1 MIHGRTIICLAS
13 NWEVDP
19 TSKHHVMQL
28 LARDNH
34 VLWVSYNGS
43 RRPTTTAA
51 DLGLAASALRRV
63 FRGPQRITDTMLHF
77 TPLVNPGAHSG
88 LGARLN
94 RRMLT
99 AQIRRALRRLN
110 PPAGQPLQLWLFTP
124 DVPFLAGRFNEER
137 VVYYCVDEHAEFSGY
152 DSPAVRAAEN
162 RLLDR
167 ADVVLTSSQALL
179 EAKSALHPNVHLVRH
194 GVDVE
199 HFARALNPRIQP
211 PQEVADLPRPIAGF
225 FGLIHHW
232 IDLDLVAAVAKRLP
246 DMHFVLIGHV
256 VADVRALR
264 ALPNVS
270 VLGRKPYRDLPAYCA
285 AFDVAIL
292 PFKRTELTRN
302 ANPIKLRE
310 YLAAGLPVVSTPL
323 PEAEPYR
330 PEVIFADD
338 AQTFAH
344 CCRHAVGLS
353 STDER
358 VRRNRLVADETWEAV
373 LNRIAPLVMRSVPP
387 IRTATVRERLTDVEV
402 GACSLPPYLDFRPM

>member
-1 MIHGRTIICLAS
+1 MIRGRTIICVAS

-43 RRPTTTAA
+43 RRPTTTVA
-51 DLGLAASALRRV
+51 DLGLAASVLRRV
-63 FRGPQRITDTMLHF
+63 FRGPQRITDTMLQF
-77 TPLVNPGAHSG
+77 TPLVIPGAHAG
-88 LGARLN
+88 PGARLN

-99 AQIRRALRRLN
+99 AQIKRALHRLN
-110 PPAGQPLQLWLFTP
+110 PTADQPLQLWLFTP
-124 DVPFLAGRFNEER
+124 DVSFLAGRFNEEI
-137 VVYYCVDEHAEFSGY
+137 VVYYCVDEHTEFSGY
-152 DSPAVRAAEN
+152 DPLAVRAAEN

-179 EAKSALHPNVHLVRH
+179 EAKSALHPNVHLIRH

-199 HFARALNPRIQP
+199 HFARALNPRVPP
-211 PQEVADLPRPIAGF
+211 PQEVADLPRPIVGF

-232 IDLDLVAAVAKRLP
+232 IDIDLIAAVAKRLP
-246 DMHFVLIGHV
+246 QMHFVLIGHV

-264 ALPNVS
+264 PLPNVS
-270 VLGRKPYRDLPAYCA
+270 LLGRKPYRDLPAYCA

-292 PFKRTELTRN
+292 PFKGTELTRN

-323 PEAEPYR
+323 PEVSRYR
-330 PEVIFADD
+330 PEVVIAEHPDCFAKAC
-338 AQTFAH
+338 AQAA
-344 CCRHAVGLS
+344 RRSSIEDRIRRSKRVSGESWQAVVDKIG
-353 STDER
+353 
-358 VRRNRLVADETWEAV
+358 
-373 LNRIAPLVMRSVPP
+373 PLVMKTPRVAPVQPHGHPLSPHGQHGP
-387 IRTATVRERLTDVEV
+387 RV
-402 GACSLPPYLDFRPM
+402 GLLA